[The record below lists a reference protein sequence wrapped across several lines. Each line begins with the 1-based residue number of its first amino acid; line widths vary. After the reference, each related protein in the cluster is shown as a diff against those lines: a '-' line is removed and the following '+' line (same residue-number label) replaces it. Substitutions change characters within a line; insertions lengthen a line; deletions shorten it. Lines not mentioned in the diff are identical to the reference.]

1 MAEPPDAVELALRA
15 LRSRDRSAAEL
26 DARLSERGVGTDER
40 NAALGTLARSGYV
53 DDERLAHARAASLAD
68 RGSGDALIRADLEGR
83 GIPRELVEQAL
94 GAIEPEQERAER
106 VVAERGAGQKTL
118 RYLAARGFG
127 EDALEAVVARG
138 LDSTIG

>member
-1 MAEPPDAVELALRA
+1 VAEPRDAVELALRA

-26 DARLSERGVGTDER
+26 DARLSARGVGTEDR
-40 NAALGTLARSGYV
+40 NAALETLARSGYV

-83 GIPRELVEQAL
+83 GIARELVEGAVGAL
-94 GAIEPEQERAER
+94 EPEQERAER
-106 VVAERGAGQKTL
+106 VVAERGAGGKTL

-127 EDALEAVVARG
+127 EDALEAVVARSI
-138 LDSTIG
+138 DSTIG